1 MLKSTK
7 LFSVALSCL
16 VLISCSNPALQIDQA
31 PTQNN
36 LGQDLVSMIEKK
48 KGNPEKVIVKIRSL
62 TNFQWDKMY
71 VFTPYTPIA
80 EINRTLGFE
89 WEDAASTGI
98 DRRDDINLIVFVNSG
113 KVVTLIAHPRIHGE
127 FSVGDQKNVFT
138 PESASFEIAEVP
150 QSKKGRFKLL
160 IMSSSELAN

>member
-1 MLKSTK
+1 MLKRTK
-7 LFSVALSCL
+7 LFSVAFSCL
-16 VLISCSNPALQIDQA
+16 VLISCSNPTPQIDQA

-48 KGNPEKVIVKIRSL
+48 KGNPEKVIVKVRSL

-98 DRRDDINLIVFVNSG
+98 DRRDDINLIVFVNNG
-113 KVVTLIAHPRIHGE
+113 KVVTLIAHSRIHGE
-127 FSVGDQKNVFT
+127 FSVGGQKNGFT

-150 QSKKGRFKLL
+150 QSQKGRLKLL
-160 IMSSSELAN
+160 ILPSNELAN